1 MNRARTVLGVDGG
14 QSGIRLTSS
23 ASDRIV
29 EVPGVSH
36 LEGDTVARVATAIAE
51 GFGLGSFGAV
61 DLAVLGLTTVPATPK
76 ESDRLCSLVAQLTGA
91 SEIWLMDDTVT
102 GHIGA
107 LSGGDGVSLIVG
119 TGVACFAMARDR
131 SAVWAVD
138 GKGFLLGDDGGG
150 FWIGR
155 RGIAAVL
162 RQADERGPETA
173 LTQAAQSRFG
183 DLAELHVRLH
193 STERSVNAI
202 AQFAPEV
209 LDAAEGSDVVA
220 SAIIEDAAEELAIT
234 VRAACARVASAN
246 APIPLAYGGRLLD
259 PERILARRV
268 GTLVESEAFPVDARS
283 ADSGGLD
290 GAVRLGL
297 SGNVADYG
305 DYVYVWKSGRPQ

>member
-1 MNRARTVLGVDGG
+1 MNRARRVLGVDGG

-36 LEGDTVARVATAIAE
+36 LEGDTVALAAAAIAE
-51 GFGLGSFGAV
+51 AWGIGGYGAV
-61 DLAVLGLTTVPATPK
+61 DLAVLGLTTVPASSTA
-76 ESDRLCSLVAQLTGA
+76 SDRLCSLVAQLTGA

-107 LSGGDGVSLIVG
+107 LSGRDGVSLIVG
-119 TGVACFAMARDR
+119 TGVACFAMAHDR

-162 RQADERGPETA
+162 RQADGRGPETA
-173 LTQAAQSRFG
+173 LTQAAQHRFG

-202 AQFAPEV
+202 AQFARDV
-209 LDAAEGSDVVA
+209 LDAAEASDAVA
-220 SAIIEDAAEELAIT
+220 STIIDAAAEELAIT
-234 VRAACARVASAN
+234 VRAACARVANSD

-259 PERILARRV
+259 PQRILARRV
-268 GTLVESEAFPVDARS
+268 RTLVESGEFPVNARS
-283 ADSGGLD
+283 ADSGGLH
-290 GAVRLGL
+290 GAIRLGL
-297 SGNVADYG
+297 GGNVADYK
-305 DYVYVWKSGRPQ
+305 DFIHAWKSGRS